1 MKNLIYFLLITAM
14 TVTIGCSSGSEKKP
28 FVFGKGKYKFVMT
41 DSIGNKI
48 LDGNLTVKDY
58 LVNDISGIY
67 DIVNVY
73 QKDFIALGVMDGTF
87 DGNVIQ
93 DSNTVFINTNPRIAD
108 ANVFWN
114 MKIRSSSVS
123 GEWRYSVFRGSVNKG
138 KVKITK

>member
-1 MKNLIYFLLITAM
+1 
-14 TVTIGCSSGSEKKP
+14 
-28 FVFGKGKYKFVMT
+28 MT
-41 DSIGNKI
+41 DSLGKKI

-58 LVNDISGIY
+58 LVNDISGTY
-67 DIVNVY
+67 EIVNVY

-87 DGNVIQ
+87 DGNVMQ

-114 MKIRSSSVS
+114 MKIRSTSVS